1 MDEKLQEHL
10 LTNSLEGIIITDLE
24 GTISYVNATALEMLQ
39 FRKRD
44 LEDAFLGTVFP
55 PSSTYHLLSNLMKL
69 AREGV
74 GFLGEIMLQTSQT
87 IPIIVKLKAEVF
99 PGKAEPEYL
108 LFRFLDWTEVSD
120 LINELKVSSQLAVLG
135 NLTRSMSHE
144 ILNPVT
150 AAGGFA
156 RKLLKSLPDNSSEY
170 EWSGLILQ
178 NIEILESLLST
189 VRNFLDLP
197 EPHFVEE
204 SVDRILEKALEST
217 LKELKSRNIELE
229 QDTKALSKTYLDP
242 SLLEKAFTAVLVN
255 AAERMEN
262 GGKLTISGSSDQ
274 KSNHVSVDDTGPP
287 LDTNQ
292 MEEDLSPVHVMR
304 TLQSDLNL
312 AIAQKIISDHGGR
325 LKLTQSHSG
334 NLRVQISL
342 PHDRR
347 QISRARLL

>member
-1 MDEKLQEHL
+1 MDKSLTEHL
-10 LTNSLEGIIITDLE
+10 INNSLEGIIVTDLD
-24 GTISYVNATALEMLQ
+24 GIISYVNFTALEMLQ

-44 LEDAFLGTVFP
+44 LVGAFLGTVFP

-69 AREGV
+69 ARDGV
-74 GFLGEIMLQTSQT
+74 GFLGEIMFHTSRT
-87 IPIIVKLKAEVF
+87 IPIIVKLKAEVY
-99 PGKAEPEYL
+99 PAKAKPEYL
-108 LFRFLDWTEVSD
+108 LFRFLDWTEVGD

-135 NLTRSMSHE
+135 SLTRSMSHE

-156 RKLLKSLPDNSSEY
+156 RKLLKSLPDDSYEY

-204 SVDRILEKALEST
+204 PVDRILEKALEAT

-229 QDTKALSKTYLDP
+229 QDTKALSKIYLDP
-242 SLLEKAFTAVLVN
+242 NLLEKAFTAVLIN
-255 AAERMEN
+255 AAERMED
-262 GGKLTISGSSDQ
+262 GGKLKISGSSDQ
-274 KSNHVSVDDTGPP
+274 KSDHVSVDDTGPP
-287 LDTNQ
+287 LNTDQ
-292 MEEDLSPVHVMR
+292 MEKDLSPVHVMR
-304 TLQSDLNL
+304 TLESDLNL

-325 LKLTQSHSG
+325 LELTRSDTG

-347 QISRARLL
+347 QISRVRLL

>member
-1 MDEKLQEHL
+1 MDKTLTEHL
-10 LTNSLEGIIITDLE
+10 IDNSLEGIIITDLE
-24 GTISYVNATALEMLQ
+24 GTISYVNSTALEVLQ

-44 LEDAFLGTVFP
+44 LEGAFLGTVFP

-69 AREGV
+69 ARDGV
-74 GFLGEIMLQTSQT
+74 GFFDEIMLHTSRAA
-87 IPIIVKLKAEVF
+87 PIIVKLKAEVY
-99 PGKAEPEYL
+99 PAKTEQEYL

-156 RKLLKSLPDNSSEY
+156 RKLLKSLPDDSHEY
-170 EWSGLILQ
+170 EWSRLILQ

-197 EPHFVEE
+197 EPRFVEE
-204 SVDRILEKALEST
+204 SVNRILEKALEAT
-217 LKELKSRNIELE
+217 LKELKSRKIELE
-229 QDTKALSKTYLDP
+229 QDTKALSKIYLDP
-242 SLLEKAFTAVLVN
+242 NLLEKAFTAVLIN
-255 AAERMEN
+255 AVERMED

-274 KSNHVSVDDTGPP
+274 KSSLVSVDDTGSP

-292 MEEDLSPVHVMR
+292 MEKDLSPVHVMR
-304 TLQSDLNL
+304 TLESDLNL

-325 LKLTQSHSG
+325 LELTQSDTE
-334 NLRVQISL
+334 NLRVLISL

-347 QISRARLL
+347 QISRARLA